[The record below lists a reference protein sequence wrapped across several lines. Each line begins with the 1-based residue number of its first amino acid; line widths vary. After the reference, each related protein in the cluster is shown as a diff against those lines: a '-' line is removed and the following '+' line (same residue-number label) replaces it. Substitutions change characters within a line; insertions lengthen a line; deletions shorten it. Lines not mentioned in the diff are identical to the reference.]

1 MKKNFI
7 IYGAYGYTG
16 TLITELAVSKGLK
29 PLLVGRSDQ
38 KLSSL
43 ANLHGL
49 SYKVLD
55 IKNLKELDSV
65 IDNYALILNCAGPFS
80 ETAHQVIQYCLEKN
94 LHYTDITGEVG
105 VFEMA
110 KTFDQE
116 AKEKNIM
123 VMPGTGFDVVPSD
136 CLAKYLSEKLP
147 DATDLE
153 LAFKGDGGPSHGTT
167 LTVISGL
174 GKGGA
179 IRKNGKIIAVSN
191 AYEEKKFDFDL
202 PGLSA
207 VTIPWGDI
215 STAYFSTKI
224 PNIKVF
230 MAMPPKTIKG
240 LKMLKYVKGFLGL
253 SFVQNLLKSQVKAGG
268 PSEAS
273 REKSNSYLV
282 GKVSN
287 EKGKSIS
294 AKLKTLDGYTLTA
307 EASVLIAQK
316 ILDGNIKVGYQTP
329 SSAYGSQLIL
339 EIRGSELKDI
349 N

>member
-1 MKKNFI
+1 MKNNFI

-38 KLSSL
+38 KLSAL
-43 ANLHGL
+43 AHLHGL
-49 SYKVLD
+49 PYQVVD
-55 IKNLKELDSV
+55 IKNLNELNSV
-65 IDNYALILNCAGPFS
+65 INNYTLILNCAGPFS
-80 ETAHQVIQYCLEKN
+80 ETAHQVIDYCLDKN
-94 LHYTDITGEVG
+94 LHYTDITGEIS

-110 KTFDQE
+110 KTFNQD
-116 AKEKNIM
+116 ALDKNIM
-123 VMPGTGFDVVPSD
+123 IMPGTGFDVVPSD
-136 CLAKYLSEKLP
+136 CLSKYLSEKLP

-179 IRKNGKIIAVSN
+179 IRKNGKIIAVEN
-191 AYEEKKFDFDL
+191 AYEVKKFDFDKPNL
-202 PGLSA
+202 TA
-207 VTIPWGDI
+207 VTIPWGDV

-240 LKMLKYVKGFLGL
+240 LKILKYVKGVLGL
-253 SFVQNLLKSQVKAGG
+253 SFVQNILKSQVKAGG

-282 GKVSN
+282 GQVFN
-287 EKGKSIS
+287 ERGASIM
-294 AKLKTLDGYTLTA
+294 ARLKTLDGYTLTA
-307 EASVLIAQK
+307 EASILIAQK
-316 ILDGNIKVGYQTP
+316 ILDGNFKTGYQTP
-329 SSAYGSQLIL
+329 SSAYGYGLIL
-339 EIRGSELKDI
+339 EVRGSELNDI
-349 N
+349 K